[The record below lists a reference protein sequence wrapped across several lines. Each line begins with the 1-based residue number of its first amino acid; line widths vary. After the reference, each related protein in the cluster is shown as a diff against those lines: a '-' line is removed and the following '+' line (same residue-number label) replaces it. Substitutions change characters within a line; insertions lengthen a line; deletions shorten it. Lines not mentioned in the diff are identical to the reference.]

1 MFLTFVLSIAVLI
14 FLGWCVSRIL
24 GSYCEKNY
32 KNPDDAKK
40 ALGSK
45 VGKIGI
51 ICMIISAA
59 FMLFSISNSSSR
71 NGSLFAIIMFL
82 ISVIIGFSG
91 GLLQVKGEEKEREE
105 AAEIA
110 RKKAAEDRARA
121 EALEKDPVHI
131 MIKLKHFE
139 QQYGINSSVD
149 NLQNVNTNHLRSD
162 LMDYYGTAMHSGS
175 PMAQADLIHVQRAS
189 DAELIREAQKN
200 GFDLNK
206 YTQ

>member
-1 MFLTFVLSIAVLI
+1 
-14 FLGWCVSRIL
+14 
-24 GSYCEKNY
+24 
-32 KNPDDAKK
+32 
-40 ALGSK
+40 
-45 VGKIGI
+45 
-51 ICMIISAA
+51 
-59 FMLFSISNSSSR
+59 
-71 NGSLFAIIMFL
+71 
-82 ISVIIGFSG
+82 
-91 GLLQVKGEEKEREE
+91 
-105 AAEIA
+105 
-110 RKKAAEDRARA
+110 
-121 EALEKDPVHI
+121 